1 MTTLLV
7 AANVGVMLFFTI
19 VVAPVV
25 FKVLPQDWAAAYV
38 RAFFPR
44 YFAFLGVTSVLAAFF
59 AAEATLQAALSLCA
73 ALFFFSLWVLTP
85 RINQARD
92 AGKSRTFGVLH
103 GLTVALNIAQ
113 LAFFVGVLWVGS
125 GQTPH

>member
-25 FKVLPQDWAAAYV
+25 FKVLPRDWAGVYV

-44 YFAFLGVTSVLAAFF
+44 YFAFLGVTSLLAALS
-59 AAEATLQAALSLCA
+59 AAQASLQVALSLCA

-92 AGKSRTFGVLH
+92 AGKTRTFGALH
-103 GLTVALNIAQ
+103 GLSVVLNLAQ

-125 GQTPH
+125 GQTPS

>member
-1 MTTLLV
+1 MTMLLV
-7 AANVGVMLFFTI
+7 AANVGVMLFFTV

-44 YFAFLGVTSVLAAFF
+44 YFAFLGLTSLLAALC
-59 AAEATLQAALSLCA
+59 AAEATLQVALSLCA

-92 AGKSRTFGVLH
+92 AGKARTFGALH
-103 GLTVALNIAQ
+103 GLSVVLNLAQ

>member
-7 AANVGVMLFFTI
+7 AANVGVMLFFSI
-19 VVAPVV
+19 LVAPVV
-25 FKVLPQDWAAAYV
+25 FKVLPDDWAGAYV

-44 YFAFLGVTSVLAAFF
+44 YFAFLGVTSLLAASS
-59 AAEATLQAALSLCA
+59 AVQATLQVGLSLCA
-73 ALFFFSLWVLTP
+73 VLFFFSLWVLTP

-92 AGKSRTFGVLH
+92 AGKTRRFRVLH
-103 GLTVALNIAQ
+103 GLSVVLNLAQ

-125 GQTPH
+125 GQTPW